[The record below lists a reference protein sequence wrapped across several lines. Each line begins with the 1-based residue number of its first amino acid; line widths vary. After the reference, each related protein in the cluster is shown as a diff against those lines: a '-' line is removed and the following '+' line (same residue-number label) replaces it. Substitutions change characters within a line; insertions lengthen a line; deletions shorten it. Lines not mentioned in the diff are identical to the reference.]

1 MKTNAIKKLL
11 ILPLLFMAGTL
22 IAQPPAAMP
31 YQGVAKD
38 NVGNPAKNRKVFIKV
53 KIIQG
58 AINNGPVWEEAFET
72 TSNEDG
78 IFSINIGLGTRP
90 TNQVAKSLADLDW
103 ANGPFFLNVQLAV
116 APSIPASWWVAA
128 NNYVEIGT
136 TQLLSVPYAMFAG
149 NASVTN
155 VNTSIAAGPKNT
167 FLVTDSLGNVNWA
180 LPQAASQTVTN
191 VTNYSFS
198 QTSGQSV
205 NIQPN
210 TTSVVEVKVTG
221 VELGDPILVTA
232 QGDYQDWTVYN
243 AWVSRSG
250 YVKIRFGNFTEGK
263 VDIKGS
269 EYKIIVIK

>member
-1 MKTNAIKKLL
+1 
-11 ILPLLFMAGTL
+11 
-22 IAQPPAAMP
+22 
-31 YQGVAKD
+31 
-38 NVGNPAKNRKVFIKV
+38 
-53 KIIQG
+53 
-58 AINNGPVWEEAFET
+58 
-72 TSNEDG
+72 
-78 IFSINIGLGTRP
+78 
-90 TNQVAKSLADLDW
+90 
-103 ANGPFFLNVQLAV
+103 
-116 APSIPASWWVAA
+116 
-128 NNYVEIGT
+128 
-136 TQLLSVPYAMFAG
+136 
-149 NASVTN
+149 
-155 VNTSIAAGPKNT
+155 
-167 FLVTDSLGNVNWA
+167 VNWA